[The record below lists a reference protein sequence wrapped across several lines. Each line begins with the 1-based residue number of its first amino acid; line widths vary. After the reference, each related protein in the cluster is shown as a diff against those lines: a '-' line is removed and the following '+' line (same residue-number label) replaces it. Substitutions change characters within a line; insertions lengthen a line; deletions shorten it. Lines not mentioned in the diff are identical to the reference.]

1 MSVKGFL
8 DDYYE
13 KQRQAFYS
21 HVRPWIVIGVEMAK
35 ATGWRMSY
43 EQYTAL
49 IDFLGGMNSYER
61 RILVPLLD
69 DLGVCAIT
77 EYNMSQYRTL
87 SELVYDEAVQREL
100 APLLVKRLR
109 EASTRADKF
118 KVHRDTLLE
127 GGCDQVEELT
137 AMSARVAF
145 AEKQFTKAGADN
157 ERLNRELLTARK
169 QAREWEH
176 LKKSVAGQQKRAD
189 KAESEH
195 LLVQKDLF
203 KAWEERDAAR
213 SEAEAWR
220 KRAAEWET
228 KQHFA
233 QKQAAIWEIEAQDL
247 RDRLVQVETALT
259 HNTIACV
266 R

>member
-43 EQYTAL
+43 DEYRAL

-61 RILVPLLD
+61 KVLLPALD
-69 DLGVCAIT
+69 YLAVC
-77 EYNMSQYRTL
+77 ELSQSCLDQFRTL
-87 SELVYDEAVQREL
+87 GELDVATTYDEALQREL

-109 EASTRADKF
+109 ESAN
-118 KVHRDTLLE
+118 LLKIAR
-127 GGCDQVEELT
+127 QYAEEWGRC
-137 AMSARVAF
+137 RV
-145 AEKQFTKAGADN
+145 TI
-157 ERLNRELLTARK
+157 
-169 QAREWEH
+169 EH

-203 KAWEERDAAR
+203 KAWEDRDTAR
-213 SEAEAWR
+213 
-220 KRAAEWET
+220 
-228 KQHFA
+228 
-233 QKQAAIWEIEAQDL
+233 KQAATWEIQAQDL
-247 RDRLVQVETALT
+247 RDQLIQVKSELAAVKAAEPACTGCGFPMETTLCWECA
-259 HNTIACV
+259 